1 MNGSWSN
8 QLEDALYFSLIKQFI
23 DSELEQ
29 YAHNLLD
36 RIGDL
41 MLTIALPLLS
51 LWIMWRG
58 WEIVSARQREP
69 MMAQVVDLLRVSVVV
84 MLASTAALNHDSLYR
99 VLTDGISNATVSL
112 VSGKPAGALLNDIDR
127 GFAVMDLAY
136 SRLQQIDT
144 GDDIQASNQR
154 DKSSELAS
162 LGAASP
168 AVVGSAMMV
177 LNRFMLA
184 ILLGLGP
191 FFVLCLVFKQGE
203 GLFRGWLSAL
213 VACQVSLAVL
223 SVAIS
228 LAMDLVVAMGATLWL
243 SDTLLADG
251 LGVDAGGIY
260 NMARLQAATGLILST
275 LILGAPPAAAGLF
288 RSAVANFNPYSPFNK
303 GSEMAPANRG
313 KAS

>member
-1 MNGSWSN
+1 MNALWSG
-8 QLEDALYFSLIKQFI
+8 QLEDALYFSLIKRFI

-29 YAHNLLD
+29 YAGNLLD
-36 RIGDL
+36 RIGGL
-41 MLTIALPLLS
+41 MVSVALPLLT
-51 LWIMWRG
+51 LWIIWRG
-58 WEIVSARQREP
+58 WEIITARQRDSI
-69 MMAQVVDLLRVSVVV
+69 MAQVIDLLRVSVVV
-84 MLASTAALNHDSLYR
+84 MVASTAALHHDSLYR
-99 VLTDGISNATVSL
+99 LLTDGISDTAVSL
-112 VSGKPAGALLNDIDR
+112 VSGKPRGAVLGDIDR

-144 GDDIQASNQR
+144 GDDLQASNLR

-184 ILLGLGP
+184 LLIGLGP
-191 FFVLCLVFKQGE
+191 FFVLCLVFKQSE
-203 GLFRGWLSAL
+203 SLFRGWLSAL
-213 VACQVSLAVL
+213 LACQVSLAVL

-243 SDTLLADG
+243 SDTLLVPG
-251 LGVDAGGIY
+251 LGLDAGGIY

-288 RSAVANFNPYSPFNK
+288 RSALANFSPYSPFNK
-303 GSEMAPANRG
+303 GSEGTPANRG
-313 KAS
+313 RSH

>member
-1 MNGSWSN
+1 MLGNGSG
-8 QLEDALYFSLIKQFI
+8 QLEDALYFSLIKRFI

-29 YAHNLLD
+29 YASNLLD
-36 RIGDL
+36 RIGNL
-41 MLTIALPLLS
+41 MLSVALPLLT
-51 LWIMWRG
+51 LWILWRG
-58 WEIVSARQREP
+58 WEIISARQRDS
-69 MMAQVVDLLRVSVVV
+69 MMAQVLDLLRVSVVV
-84 MLASTAALNHDSLYR
+84 MLASTAALQHDSLYR
-99 VLTDGISNATVSL
+99 LLTDGISDTAVSL
-112 VSGKPAGALLNDIDR
+112 VSGKPRGAMLADIDR

-136 SRLQQIDT
+136 SRLQQIET
-144 GDDIQASNQR
+144 GDDPQAASLR

-168 AVVGSAMMV
+168 AVVGSALMV

-184 ILLGLGP
+184 LLLGLGP
-191 FFVLCLVFKQGE
+191 FFVLCLVFKQTE
-203 GLFRGWLSAL
+203 SLFRGWLGAL

-243 SDTLLADG
+243 SDTLLAAGPG
-251 LGVDAGGIY
+251 LDAGGIY

-288 RSAVANFNPYSPFNK
+288 RSAMANFNPYSPFNR
-303 GSEMAPANRG
+303 GSETAPANRG